1 MNWSCQNMFW
11 ASNGGCKLKKRR
23 YFWLTFQ
30 FICSHRNVPTK
41 ICPVRDIYQIED
53 FCCWFFDIGKQ
64 YFFKNQ
70 LKKSKIHQAMFC
82 GKFSSYNYRIFCTIF
97 THGNNIYFHH
107 NTRAIHKFSLVVTTT
122 DLLTHNNTLFT

>member
-1 MNWSCQNMFW
+1 MCLQKYTQLELFIK
-11 ASNGGCKLKKRR
+11 SNNSEER
-23 YFWLTFQ
+23 
-30 FICSHRNVPTK
+30 I
-41 ICPVRDIYQIED
+41 DMD